1 VIIEIGIID
10 AKPGQGDALEAGL
23 KKARAVISQ
32 AEGYRGSTFH
42 RCIENP
48 DRCVIYI
55 KWDSV
60 DAHMK
65 GFREGPLFP
74 QWRAHFGDL
83 MGGPPS
89 VQHYNVFAG
98 DE

>member
-1 VIIEIGIID
+1 VIVEIGIVE
-10 AKPGQGDALEAGL
+10 AKAGQGDQLEAGL
-23 KKARAVISQ
+23 KKAREVISQ
-32 AEGYRGSTFH
+32 ADGYQGSAFH

-48 DRCVIYI
+48 DRCILYI

-74 QWRAHFGDL
+74 QWRAHFADL
-83 MGGPPS
+83 MAGPPQ
-89 VQHYNVFAG
+89 VAHYEVFAG
-98 DE
+98 D

>member
-1 VIIEIGIID
+1 MIVEIGIIE
-10 AKPGQGDALEAGL
+10 AKPGQGDALQAGL
-23 KKARAVISQ
+23 TKAREVISQ
-32 AEGYRGSTFH
+32 AAGYRGSTFH
-42 RCIENP
+42 RCIEHP

-55 KWDSV
+55 RWDSV

-74 QWRAHFGDL
+74 QWRAHFGEL

-89 VQHYNVFAG
+89 VAHYEVFAG
-98 DE
+98 E

>member
-1 VIIEIGIID
+1 VIVEIGIID
-10 AKPGQGDALEAGL
+10 AKEGQGDALEAGL
-23 KKARAVISQ
+23 KAAREVMKKAD
-32 AEGYRGSTFH
+32 GYRGSAFQ

-74 QWRAHFGDL
+74 QWRAHFADL
-83 MGGPPS
+83 MGGPPN
-89 VQHYNVFAG
+89 VQHYNVFA
-98 DE
+98 DD